1 MQIDKW
7 NRLSWY
13 KIRMQERV
21 NVMVSIISE
30 KNDKDKTQLKKLKHT
45 YMVVPCDIDT
55 IENLYQ
61 SGALLG
67 EVGMDE
73 IVKSNP
79 NIKSK
84 LEQANKLIEEVTDWF
99 FKNQI
104 LPNYEIDYEGGFY
117 HVNVPHEI
125 APWNQC

>member
-1 MQIDKW
+1 
-7 NRLSWY
+7 
-13 KIRMQERV
+13 
-21 NVMVSIISE
+21 MVSIVSE
-30 KNDKDKTQLKKLKHT
+30 KNDKDKIQLKKLKHT

-73 IVKSNP
+73 TVKSNP
-79 NIKSK
+79 NMKSK
-84 LEQANKLIEEVTDWF
+84 LEQANKLIEEVADWF

-117 HVNVPHEI
+117 QVNVPHEI